1 MPFLIANT
9 PPTLTIE
16 TPVVNTDKTVT
27 LHGMATTHLAFIK
40 AVQAK
45 VDGGDP
51 VAAAADD
58 GLFDSTAEPFTLA
71 LPALTSGSHKVEV
84 QTVDMAGNTA
94 SQTVTITVP

>member
-1 MPFLIANT
+1 
-9 PPTLTIE
+9 
-16 TPVVNTDKTVT
+16 
-27 LHGMATTHLAFIK
+27 
-40 AVQAK
+40 

-58 GLFDSTAEPFTLA
+58 GLFDSTTEPFTLA

-94 SQTVTITVP
+94 SQTTTVTVP